1 MTKAYPVS
9 PWPPDPLTV
18 AKAKERCI
26 KGPIWQSH
34 KTHLLLEIF
43 KAREFVSCLCPAQL
57 VKIKNDLSKNFG
69 RWCLFLWHLQQL
81 VQHLCLAKAN
91 LMCIEIFHQKITW
104 EKPTFKGKFGERS
117 ASPTL
122 WSCYS
127 SAIQQANKS
136 NHNLPQRA
144 VSCLRHCK
152 TLTSSRKTTPRR
164 SSWESF
170 QEKQIQDFSAKFG
183 IVLVHTLAHFRTGEP
198 QSVNLIHLMPLQ
210 ICWHLQSAPR
220 CPVTNHATIIWF
232 CTMWG
237 MNRYEAYRMKRCNV
251 LVKHI
256 TRRRSDTRV

>member
-1 MTKAYPVS
+1 
-9 PWPPDPLTV
+9 
-18 AKAKERCI
+18 
-26 KGPIWQSH
+26 
-34 KTHLLLEIF
+34 
-43 KAREFVSCLCPAQL
+43 
-57 VKIKNDLSKNFG
+57 
-69 RWCLFLWHLQQL
+69 
-81 VQHLCLAKAN
+81 
-91 LMCIEIFHQKITW
+91 MCIEIFHQKITW

-127 SAIQQANKS
+127 LAIQQANKS

-183 IVLVHTLAHFRTGEP
+183 IVLVHALAHFRTGEP

-237 MNRYEAYRMKRCNV
+237 MNRYEGYGMKRCNV
-251 LVKHI
+251 LVKHL
-256 TRRRSDTRV
+256 TRRRSDTCVAHVFKYPCGVGQMQSGTREQTAGLVLRQTVSRALVRKNLRFRLFFSKLFRI